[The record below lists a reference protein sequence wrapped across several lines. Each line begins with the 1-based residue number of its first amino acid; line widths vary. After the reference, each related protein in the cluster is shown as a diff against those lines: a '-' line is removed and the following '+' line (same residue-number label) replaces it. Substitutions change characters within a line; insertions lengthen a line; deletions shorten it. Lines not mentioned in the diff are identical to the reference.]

1 MITKS
6 IISSAQLT
14 VSQFSSVLHLLY
26 NLDID
31 FFWRRVLQCMDRKR
45 VLFKK
50 HKNWM
55 YFECGKLHSIYIWY
69 WQKKNLSDFIMYKNS
84 ISPMR
89 VCKFENLFWIQKWIP
104 ALEWACIFLRDQFYS
119 DLFSWFQLGLFFFES
134 WLVALKYKLFEKY
147 WIVCSQGPLSCK
159 VIEILWASDHEV
171 MHQYLENC

>member
-14 VSQFSSVLHLLY
+14 VSQLLSVLYLLY

-55 YFECGKLHSIYIWY
+55 YFKCGKIALYLYLILT
-69 WQKKNLSDFIMYKNS
+69 KKNLSDFIMYKNS

-89 VCKFENLFWIQKWIP
+89 VCKFENLFRIQKWIP

-134 WLVALKYKLFEKY
+134 WLVALKCKLFEKY

>member
-55 YFECGKLHSIYIWY
+55 YFECGKIALYLYLILTKKEPFRFYHVQKFNFSNEGMQIWKSFLDSKMNTCFRMSLHFFKGSVLLW
-69 WQKKNLSDFIMYKNS
+69 S
-84 ISPMR
+84 
-89 VCKFENLFWIQKWIP
+89 LFLVSAWF
-104 ALEWACIFLRDQFYS
+104 IFL
-119 DLFSWFQLGLFFFES
+119 W
-134 WLVALKYKLFEKY
+134 VMA
-147 WIVCSQGPLSCK
+147 CSTK
-159 VIEILWASDHEV
+159 V
-171 MHQYLENC
+171 